1 MLSLMK
7 GGEKM
12 KNMNQK
18 NKKNKKNPKQLRSDV
33 MYKANLTSCP
43 ICGATLKQDALV
55 GSGDEFIIDCSS
67 CGDYAISYEFYE
79 DYINQPRTMI
89 DAKKIATYLFWHKG
103 ENTVP
108 CICECENTPSTK
120 YRCITTRK
128 IDRWYSEFER
138 KKQRWLFLT
147 WIGRISF

>member
-1 MLSLMK
+1 MLSLVK

-12 KNMNQK
+12 EKMNQK
-18 NKKNKKNPKQLRSDV
+18 NKKQLRRYF
-33 MYKANLTSCP
+33 MYKANLKSCP

-120 YRCITTRK
+120 YRCITTRE
-128 IDRWYSEFER
+128 IDIWYSEFGT
-138 KKQRWLFLT
+138 KKLRWLFLN
-147 WIGRISF
+147 WVGRISF